1 MIRHTRYWKGMAL
14 SIAIALLTSGCGISA
29 GTSVTTGSVPAGQD
43 ATAAEEKR
51 KPDADNTGTGGS
63 ENDLVAVL
71 KAKYDAGVIDYSG
84 DTIRIDREEA
94 IQIKLGYNPWDDAA
108 MDLTDSF
115 MVYQDAE
122 LKYPLE
128 LSGYDWNPDSGMMTI
143 EPPVYGPAEVVLMD
157 TGHSSSPFLENK
169 DETGWGSLS
178 QLYLAAY
185 VDKETG
191 SPLSGS
197 PLVTVLKI
205 NTELEQAPQ
214 VKFSQDESGS
224 ARFSWQEVPGAEEYL
239 LFSIK
244 NYDGALD

>member
-1 MIRHTRYWKGMAL
+1 MIRPTRYWKGMAL
-14 SIAIALLTSGCGISA
+14 SIAIALLTSGCGTSA

-94 IQIKLGYNPWDDAA
+94 IQIKLGYNPWDEAA

-122 LKYPLE
+122 LKHPLD

-157 TGHSSSPFLENK
+157 TGHSSSPFLENN

-178 QLYLAAY
+178 QLYLATY

-191 SPLSGS
+191 SPLSSS

-214 VKFSQDESGS
+214 VKFSQ
-224 ARFSWQEVPGAEEYL
+224 
-239 LFSIK
+239 
-244 NYDGALD
+244 